1 MIDQWVHQAHELTTL
16 VQLKHSREQERK
28 DAIAQ
33 GLLADPEKPRA
44 LSDAITPIGTCQ
56 DMCPE
61 FERVQRVV
69 QKDVW
74 DEETV
79 S

>member
-1 MIDQWVHQAHELTTL
+1 MKA
-16 VQLKHSREQERK
+16 REQERL
-28 DAIAQ
+28 DAIQQ
-33 GLLADPEKPRA
+33 GLIADPDKPRS
-44 LSDAITPIGTCQ
+44 LSEAITPIGTCQ
-56 DMCPE
+56 EMCAE

-79 S
+79 GT